1 MKIPKLI
8 PTLTVAP
15 GVGRGGPLWGDE
27 GPEMK
32 RWRWTIL
39 NGVLGL
45 YLAGLGFLGG
55 IVAERIRFDTQRN
68 VVLERFDEAV
78 HQWHEYLMAREREAL
93 ANSHRQ
99 D

>member
-1 MKIPKLI
+1 M
-8 PTLTVAP
+8 
-15 GVGRGGPLWGDE
+15 
-27 GPEMK
+27 MK

-55 IVAERIRFDTQRN
+55 IVAERIRFDTQRK
-68 VVLERFDEAV
+68 VVLQRFDEAV
-78 HQWHEYLMAREREAL
+78 RQWHAYLITLEREAR
-93 ANSHRQ
+93 AEGHRE